1 MLCQKKL
8 LAFILAAILCFSI
21 SACAQRGQN
30 PDVNTVKTVETVS
43 DSSIDTDPE
52 ETPVPSPTSV
62 TTQTPDPTP
71 EPTPEATPEP
81 TPVPQVKINRSTVYE
96 DVYGTAVSLRDALCK
111 AFQSLE
117 GYQPEDFATVIE
129 SEMLAWAA
137 DADQQSHGNGQFVSA
152 VLSPGTRVVDN
163 DYGISGYAA
172 AQYYR
177 SDDDY
182 VNIEMEFE
190 VYNGSDPDN
199 PTLVYFTKVDVGIL
213 PEWSSVYSY
222 NANDGPYEYIGSY
235 SDSTLPLTAN
245 EDAEFIW
252 NSMQMAMMRSWASE
266 YYEPEPE
273 PEPVQEELSLDEILS
288 IWRVEMTSLI
298 SSWKKQVNN
307 GVEYRS
313 QIDNTS
319 YNTLFPNY
327 EYSETM
333 VTIKTKVN
341 YWYRYVGGD
350 PSGYVNSTVKIDKYT
365 GEIISSYIG

>member
-1 MLCQKKL
+1 MQHQKKL
-8 LAFILAAILCFSI
+8 LALILAAILCFSI

-30 PDVNTVKTVETVS
+30 PAVNTVKTVETVS
-43 DSSIDTDPE
+43 DSPIETDPE

-62 TTQTPDPTP
+62 PSPTPDPTP
-71 EPTPEATPEP
+71 EPTPEP
-81 TPVPQVKINRSTVYE
+81 TPVPQVKINKSTVYE
-96 DVYGTAVSLRDALCK
+96 DVYGTSVSLRDALCK
-111 AFQSLE
+111 AFQSIE
-117 GYQPEDFATVIE
+117 GYQPEAFATVIE
-129 SEMLAWAA
+129 SEMLAWVME
-137 DADQQSHGNGQFVSA
+137 ADQQCHGNGQFVSA
-152 VLSPGTRVVDN
+152 VLSPGTRLVDE
-163 DYGISGYAA
+163 DFGIFGYAS

-182 VNIEMEFE
+182 VNIEMEFD
-190 VYNGSDPDN
+190 VYNGSDPGN
-199 PTLVYFTKVDVGIL
+199 PTLVYFTKVEVGIL
-213 PEWSSVYSY
+213 PEWNSVYSY

-245 EDAEFIW
+245 EDAAFIW

-273 PEPVQEELSLDEILS
+273 PVQEELSLDELLG
-288 IWRVEMTSLI
+288 IWRAEMTSLI
-298 SSWKKQVNN
+298 GSWKKQVNN

-313 QIDNTS
+313 QVDNTS

-333 VTIKTKVN
+333 ITIKTKVN

-350 PSGYVNSTVKIDKYT
+350 PSGYVNATVKIDKYT

>member
-1 MLCQKKL
+1 MSNHKRL
-8 LAFILAAILCFSI
+8 LAFILAAILCFSL
-21 SACAQRGQN
+21 SACAQRDQN

-43 DSSIDTDPE
+43 DSPIDTDPE
-52 ETPVPSPTSV
+52 ETSVPSP
-62 TTQTPDPTP
+62 TPDPTP
-71 EPTPEATPEP
+71 EPTPEP
-81 TPVPQVKINRSTVYE
+81 TPVPQVNINRSTTYE

-111 AFQSLE
+111 AFQSIE
-117 GYQPEDFATVIE
+117 GDQPEVFATVIE
-129 SEMLAWAA
+129 SEMLSWVAE
-137 DADQQSHGNGQFVSA
+137 ADQQSHGDGQFVSA
-152 VLSPGTRVVDN
+152 VLSPGTRLVDE
-163 DYGISGYAA
+163 DFETFGYAS

-177 SDDDY
+177 ADDDY

-199 PTLVYFTKVDVGIL
+199 PTLIYFTKVDVGIL

-222 NANDGPYEYIGSY
+222 NANDGPYEYVGNY
-235 SDSTLPLTAN
+235 SDSLLPLTAN

-273 PEPVQEELSLDEILS
+273 PVQEELSLDELLG
-288 IWRVEMTSLI
+288 IWRLEMTSLI
-298 SSWKKQVNN
+298 SSWKKQENN

-327 EYSETM
+327 EYSESM
-333 VTIKTKVN
+333 ITIKTKVN

-350 PSGYVNSTVKIDKYT
+350 PSGYVNATVKIDKYT